1 VVLHLRDKSTNDKQQ
16 RQHFDNSA
24 VADMRV
30 IEVIIDVGYRSKELC
45 GFFLLTPAIGFQV
58 VRRPDGDLRMVN

>member
-1 VVLHLRDKSTNDKQQ
+1 VVLHLRDKSKNDKQQ

-45 GFFLLTPAIGFQV
+45 GFFFTDARDRASSRTPSG
-58 VRRPDGDLRMVN
+58 R